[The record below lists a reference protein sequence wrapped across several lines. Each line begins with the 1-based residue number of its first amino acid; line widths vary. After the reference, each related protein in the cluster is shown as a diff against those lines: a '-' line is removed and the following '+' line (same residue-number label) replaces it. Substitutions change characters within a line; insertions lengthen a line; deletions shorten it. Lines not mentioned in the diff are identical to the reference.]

1 MRIVDESMLRGAA
14 SCARDGVD
22 GRFRRGIRREV
33 GRVRRLEP
41 REKRSRQSVQALKLR
56 SSAKEATE
64 RCRVKMKASD
74 ILLSGFFLQE
84 KPLPRPYGHKARQR
98 RMNNR

>member
-1 MRIVDESMLRGAA
+1 MKASCSPDAVMVPMLIVDESMLRGAA

-64 RCRVKMKASD
+64 W
-74 ILLSGFFLQE
+74 L
-84 KPLPRPYGHKARQR
+84 
-98 RMNNR
+98 